1 MTSFL
6 IMVACSVFTAVLAAE
21 LVIHRMPSV
30 LKGLTMTETSSQGP
44 RGLTGDKGAKGDT
57 GAPGNFSQRLV
68 IVLIAC
74 ALVVISIGSSA
85 WLNDRSREKHDKQV
99 EVCTQLWADDYKATA
114 DKRVKKA
121 QVLDDATAVWSDQ
134 VGTIF
139 DLFLSFVTRAPDSGD
154 EAEDLAAL
162 LQVFTDFA
170 AYDKDRKSAQAEVND
185 SRIKDPYP
193 TLDLQCEEGRQ

>member
-1 MTSFL
+1 ML
-6 IMVACSVFTAVLAAE
+6 MIVGSVLTAYLAAE
-21 LVIHRMPSV
+21 LVIHRLPTV
-30 LKGLTMTETSSQGP
+30 LEELTMSETHRGP
-44 RGLTGDKGAKGDT
+44 RGIQGVKGDT
-57 GAPGNFSQRLV
+57 GDSGNYGKRLV
-68 IVLIAC
+68 VVLIAC
-74 ALVVISIGSSA
+74 ALVIISIGSSA

-99 EVCTQLWADDYKATA
+99 ETCVQLWADDYKATA

>member
-57 GAPGNFSQRLV
+57 
-68 IVLIAC
+68 
-74 ALVVISIGSSA
+74 
-85 WLNDRSREKHDKQV
+85 
-99 EVCTQLWADDYKATA
+99 
-114 DKRVKKA
+114 
-121 QVLDDATAVWSDQ
+121 
-134 VGTIF
+134 
-139 DLFLSFVTRAPDSGD
+139 RAPDSGD

-170 AYDKDRKSAQAEVND
+170 AYDEDRKTAQTAVDNA
-185 SRIKDPYP
+185 RIKEPYP
-193 TLDLQCEEGRQ
+193 SIDLQCEEGRQ